1 MSFTLGSE
9 QHHATQSREDDAQVS
24 KYPGAP
30 KRKICICVKNLG
42 LILASIACRPG
53 TATAI
58 PYARA
63 TPIQRSRGHSTI
75 RRLAYNTRSLLNSKR
90 TGERFDFRGRSDLV
104 ASMTL
109 MPAGVEAV
117 DDAQVLW
124 EAIEAAS
131 KRKDAAL
138 GFELVLAL
146 PKPTE
151 LPIETS
157 ARLAEDFVKRV
168 IVDRHQLP
176 ATICVH
182 APHADLSV
190 DEAAE
195 EAWGE
200 HGGDSFADLISTS
213 TYNLHAHVLVSPRRF
228 TTEGPTRKRY
238 TALDPVNRA
247 GLVTGRNWGR
257 LWHHFQNQFFAEEGL
272 SLRVTPNPPIPLDP
286 VPLQV
291 VRRWRRRIGNL
302 PDGGRD
308 RLVNAEREHE
318 NQQLVRTIDAAM
330 ACLHAPFTRVEL
342 KSLFARHV
350 SDDLAEELVSAA
362 IGLGDCHQ
370 ISVPNSAIEWFA
382 STYQVQRELSVFG
395 KAVLLDARS
404 DGRRDVSSIVS
415 EGFTSETRQ
424 LLTQLF
430 DAPDLTIVKASGAV
444 ETLVADMAWV
454 AERAGLV
461 PISIANAAG
470 HKIPKSVV
478 RSPHSLRST
487 MASGGI
493 LLVDDPDC
501 LELSELQLVFAA
513 ALAGGNKLVL
523 IRRKDSDWQRLE
535 LLDLLEAHAPVLEWR
550 SAHTHAHSP
559 VARKAYAPRS
569 AIVYPLAGHSKAAR
583 PGLPEFAVGPMGDIV
598 TAPDQIATVTAF
610 LSTSPD
616 ELQWNHSSFPGDDDH
631 CELTHQLGALL
642 NIENE
647 PDQEWLSALEIEEAA
662 FAQLERG
669 LDQSELN
676 DFEDDAGAERPEMD
690 AEDFDV
696 EPDDRES
703 YQESSNESERD
714 I

>member
-1 MSFTLGSE
+1 M
-9 QHHATQSREDDAQVS
+9 
-24 KYPGAP
+24 
-30 KRKICICVKNLG
+30 
-42 LILASIACRPG
+42 
-53 TATAI
+53 AI

-63 TPIQRSRGHSTI
+63 THIQRSRAHSTI
-75 RRLAYNTRSLLNSKR
+75 RRLAYNTRSMLKSR
-90 TGERFDFRGRSDLV
+90 RSGERFDFRGRSDLV

-117 DDAQVLW
+117 DAQVLW

-157 ARLAEDFVKRV
+157 VLLAKDFVKRV
-168 IVDRHQLP
+168 IVDRHQLL

-182 APHADLSV
+182 APHTDLSV
-190 DEAAE
+190 EEAAE

-200 HGGDSFADLISTS
+200 HSGDSFADLISMS

-228 TTEGPTRKRY
+228 TTEGLARKRY
-238 TALDPVNRA
+238 TALEPVNRA
-247 GLVTGRNWGR
+247 GLAAGRNWGR

-302 PDGGRD
+302 PNGGRD
-308 RLVNAEREHE
+308 RLVNAERERE

-330 ACLHAPFTRVEL
+330 ACFHAAFTRVEL
-342 KSLFARHV
+342 KSFFARHF

-370 ISVPNSAIEWFA
+370 ISVPSSSIEWFA
-382 STYQVQRELSVFG
+382 STYQVQRELCVLG
-395 KAVLLDARS
+395 KAMLLLAQS
-404 DGRRDVSSIVS
+404 HGRRDVSSIVS
-415 EGFTSETRQ
+415 EGFTTETRQ

-461 PISIANAAG
+461 AISIANAAG

-501 LELSELQLVFAA
+501 LEPSELQLVFAA

-523 IRRKDSDWQRLE
+523 IRRKDGDWQRLE
-535 LLDLLEAHAPVLEWR
+535 LLDMLEAHAPVLEWR
-550 SAHTHAHSP
+550 SAHTQAHSP
-559 VARKAYAPRS
+559 VTRKAYAPRS
-569 AIVYPLAGHSKAAR
+569 AIVCPLAGHSKAAR
-583 PGLPEFAVGPMGDIV
+583 PGFPEFAVSPMGDIV
-598 TAPDQIATVTAF
+598 TSPGEIASVTAF
-610 LSTSPD
+610 LSTAPD
-616 ELQWNHSSFPGDDDH
+616 ELQWRHPSFPQDNDY
-631 CELTHQLGALL
+631 EALARQLGALV
-642 NIENE
+642 NVEND
-647 PDQEWLSALEIEEAA
+647 PDLDRRSALEVEEAA
-662 FAQLERG
+662 FAQMERG
-669 LDQSELN
+669 PDHNEPNDSEY
-676 DFEDDAGAERPEMD
+676 DSSHDDAYADDFDDGQDD
-690 AEDFDV
+690 AASYEEDF
-696 EPDDRES
+696 
-703 YQESSNESERD
+703 NESERD